1 MEQRRLVLDRIDAAR
16 SITGHPVVVGVS
28 GFCGAGKSTLARE
41 VLDRAEGAARMRGDD
56 FLDPARSHRRST
68 DWDGVER
75 DRLASE
81 VLQPFR
87 ARRAGTFRRYD
98 WSRRAL
104 GDLEALPRA
113 EVLVVDLI
121 GLFHPDVLALLDVT
135 VWVDLD
141 PGAAAERGR
150 ARDAALGRRHEHLWE
165 EVWVPNDRDFA
176 ARFAPRAAA
185 EVVIDNR

>member
-1 MEQRRLVLDRIDAAR
+1 MVRDRIDAAR
-16 SITGHPVVVGVS
+16 SAAGHPVVVGVS

-41 VLDRAEGAARMRGDD
+41 VVDRVEGAARMRGDD
-56 FLDPARSHRRST
+56 FLDPARSHRRSG

-98 WSRRAL
+98 WSRRGL
-104 GDLEALPRA
+104 GDPEPLPRA
-113 EVLVVDLI
+113 GVLVVDLI

-141 PGAAAERGR
+141 PDVAAERGK
-150 ARDAALGRRHEHLWE
+150 ARDTALGRRHEHLWDD
-165 EVWVPNDRDFA
+165 VWVPNDYDFA

-185 EVVIDNR
+185 GVVIDNR